1 MTHKRK
7 WGFRRIANFEVELIA
22 SDQGTGKW
30 TETRR
35 QLKENTAHTE
45 RIFLFLPITMTTVLI
60 ALEISLTGA
69 VTG

>member
-1 MTHKRK
+1 VWIFEKRK

-35 QLKENTAHTE
+35 QLKENPAHTE
-45 RIFLFLPITMTTVLI
+45 RIFLVSPDHQDHRTHRP
-60 ALEISLTGA
+60 
-69 VTG
+69 